1 MFELAQMNVATM
13 RAPLESPELADF
25 VAGLE
30 RINALA
36 EAADGFVWRLQTDD
50 GDATALRPLGDDVLI
65 NISVWRDIESL
76 KTFVYQTTHVDFL
89 RRRAEWFANPR
100 GAHAVLWWV
109 PAGHRPT
116 EQEGIDKLDYLNDH
130 GPTAAAFSFAS
141 PFPASDSPPR

>member
-1 MFELAQMNVATM
+1 MNIATM

-89 RRRAEWFANPR
+89 RRRAEWFTNPR
-100 GAHAVLWWV
+100 GAHAVLWWIPV
-109 PAGHRPT
+109 GERPT
-116 EQEGIDKLDYLNDH
+116 EQDGIAKLNHLNEH
-130 GPTAAAFSFAS
+130 GPTAVAFTFANA
-141 PFPASDSPPR
+141 FEPATAVH